1 MTVATGR
8 GPDREWS
15 PLRALVSAVL
25 GMVVVPLL
33 PLLITGDWRWWE
45 GWAYAAILMAAYAA
59 RRVLWERRH
68 GAPSGAGPDA
78 GRVQGFESWGR
89 LLAPVLGAALIPV
102 VAGLDVA
109 LGLSPALALPIRLAA
124 LTGLVAGIWISTM
137 ASVANRYFYAVEQ
150 IEADRGHAIISTGPY
165 GWVRHPGYAGTI
177 LAYLATPLLLE
188 ALWAFLPALFLSL
201 LALVRVVVEDRTL
214 RATMPGYR
222 EYAERVRHGLVPG
235 IW

>member
-1 MTVATGR
+1 MSR

-15 PLRALVSAVL
+15 SVRAGVSALL

-45 GWAYAAILMAAYAA
+45 GWAYAAVLASSYGA
-59 RRVLWERRH
+59 RRVLWARRH
-68 GAPSGAGPDA
+68 GPPSSAGRGP
-78 GRVQGFESWGR
+78 GRVQGYEPWGR

-109 LGLSPALALPIRLAA
+109 FDLSPSLAPAARLAG
-124 LTGLVAGIWISTM
+124 LVGLVAGIWISTM
-137 ASVANRYFYAVEQ
+137 ASVVNPYFYAVEQ

-188 ALWAFLPALFLSL
+188 ALWAFLPAFFLGL
-201 LALVRVVVEDRTL
+201 LALARAVVEDRTL
-214 RATMPGYR
+214 RATMPGYG
-222 EYAERVRHGLVPG
+222 EYAERVRYGLVPG
-235 IW
+235 LW